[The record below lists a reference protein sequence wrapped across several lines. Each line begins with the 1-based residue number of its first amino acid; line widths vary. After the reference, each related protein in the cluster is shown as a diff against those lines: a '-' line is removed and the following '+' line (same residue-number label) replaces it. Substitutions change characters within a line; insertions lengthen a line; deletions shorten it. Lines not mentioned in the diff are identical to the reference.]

1 MFILITFL
9 KVLGIL
15 LCIIL
20 FILALLLFI
29 PFKYNL
35 YYNINDSS
43 NFEGTI
49 LWLFNL
55 FKIKALQEEN
65 FKITL
70 FIGNKAIR
78 VISES
83 EHSEI
88 KEVKN
93 DNKKSKKTKTNNIKS
108 FMEKKFLSCVFSY
121 FKDMLKIVKP
131 DEVKINGVYGFDD
144 PCITGLLSGFIPIIA
159 QVIPHSYIN
168 LNPVFDDDVI
178 DIKASMCGKTFL
190 FLMVFRTL
198 KFILK
203 KDVRKILLKKSKTSE
218 T

>member
-55 FKIKALQEEN
+55 FKLKASQEEN

-70 FIGNKAIR
+70 FIGSKAIY

-83 EHSEI
+83 GHSEN
-88 KEVKN
+88 KEVKD
-93 DNKKSKKTKTNNIKS
+93 DNKKTKTTNIKN
-108 FMEKKFLSCVFSY
+108 FIEKKFLSCVLSY
-121 FKDMLKIVKP
+121 FKDMLKIIKP
-131 DEVKINGVYGFDD
+131 DEIKINGVYGFDD

-159 QVIPHSYIN
+159 QVIPHSHIN

-178 DIKASMCGKTFL
+178 DIKAIMCGKTFL